1 MIAKINLDGQEH
13 MAIVF
18 SKYVDFEQIQEF
30 KTALNSC
37 MQIASQDEDR
47 KQAENFYY
55 LHSLMEEMEL
65 STEQINEMFFFYFGK
80 SNWSRNSQKSQKKL
94 CEIYL

>member
-1 MIAKINLDGQEH
+1 MVAKINLDGKEH

-18 SKYVDFEQIQEF
+18 SEYVDFEQIQEF
-30 KTALNSC
+30 KTSLNSC

-47 KQAENFYY
+47 NRPTDFYH
-55 LHSLMEEMEL
+55 LHALMEEMEL
-65 STEQINEMFFFYFGK
+65 SIDQINEMFLYYFGK
-80 SNWSRNSQKSQKKL
+80 SNRNRNSNKSQKRL

>member
-1 MIAKINLDGQEH
+1 MIAKINLNGIEH

-18 SKYVDFEQIQEF
+18 SEYVGFEQIQEF
-30 KTALNSC
+30 KNSLNSC
-37 MQIASQDEDR
+37 MQIASQNEDR
-47 KQAENFYY
+47 SQVNEFYH

-65 STEQINEMFFFYFGK
+65 SLDQINEMFLFYFGK
-80 SNWSRNSQKSQKKL
+80 SDWNRNGNKSQKRL